1 MRAARAGCF
10 IVIFYSLYSLLSIS
24 QRLALRFTKYCATIP
39 FMADNSI
46 FSLNTPISRQEAL
59 ALHPMALA
67 FVGDAVQSLYT
78 RTRVTIG
85 STQKT
90 GALHH
95 EVIKVVKAV
104 SQAAEAEKLLPLFD
118 EDEQDIFRRA
128 RNCKVQTSAKH
139 AEMSEYRRA
148 SGFEAVLGYLYLT
161 GNTQRLNDFLSA
173 CFEDN
178 IKE

>member
-1 MRAARAGCF
+1 M
-10 IVIFYSLYSLLSIS
+10 
-24 QRLALRFTKYCATIP
+24 TN
-39 FMADNSI
+39 NSI
-46 FSLNTPISRQEAL
+46 FALNTPISKQEAL

-78 RTRVTIG
+78 RTRVTVG
-85 STQKT
+85 SNQKT

-148 SGFEAVLGYLYLT
+148 SGFEAVLGYLYLV
-161 GNTQRLNDFLSA
+161 GNTQRLEQFLSV

-178 IKE
+178 INNWEGRYVYLRTQSRQRSVYRRQNR

>member
-1 MRAARAGCF
+1 ML
-10 IVIFYSLYSLLSIS
+10 V
-24 QRLALRFTKYCATIP
+24 P
-39 FMADNSI
+39 SI
-46 FSLNTPISRQEAL
+46 FTNSLFDDFFDFPYVDDKKAERKLYGHNAANLMKTDIQEYDDGYQL
-59 ALHPMALA
+59 EIDLPG
-67 FVGDAVQSLYT
+67 FKKD
-78 RTRVTIG
+78 
-85 STQKT
+85 
-90 GALHH
+90 
-95 EVIKVVKAV
+95 EVHAELKDGYLVV
-104 SQAAEAEKLLPLFD
+104 SAEKGLD

-161 GNTQRLNDFLSA
+161 GNTQRLNEFLSA

>member
-1 MRAARAGCF
+1 M
-10 IVIFYSLYSLLSIS
+10 S
-24 QRLALRFTKYCATIP
+24 
-39 FMADNSI
+39 DNSI
-46 FSLNTPISRQEAL
+46 FYMQTPISKKDAL

-104 SQAAEAEKLLPLFD
+104 SQAAEA
-118 EDEQDIFRRA
+118 
-128 RNCKVQTSAKH
+128 
-139 AEMSEYRRA
+139 
-148 SGFEAVLGYLYLT
+148 
-161 GNTQRLNDFLSA
+161 
-173 CFEDN
+173 
-178 IKE
+178 